1 MKRPA
6 LFLDRDGVIN
16 VDHGYVHAPE
26 DFKFIEGIFDLVS
39 TANRL
44 GYLVIVITNQ
54 AGIGRGYY
62 TEDDFHSLTN
72 WMKVCF
78 EARDGHIDAVYF
90 CPYHPEYGLGIY
102 RKSSIYRKPAPGMIL
117 QAREELDI
125 DLSLSILIGDKASDI
140 EAGEAAGV
148 GTLLHFTPSYSRH
161 GNQIDSLFDA
171 ILYLDNKLC

>member
-1 MKRPA
+1 
-6 LFLDRDGVIN
+6 
-16 VDHGYVHAPE
+16 
-26 DFKFIEGIFDLVS
+26 
-39 TANRL
+39 
-44 GYLVIVITNQ
+44 
-54 AGIGRGYY
+54 
-62 TEDDFHSLTN
+62 
-72 WMKVCF
+72 
-78 EARDGHIDAVYF
+78 
-90 CPYHPEYGLGIY
+90 
-102 RKSSIYRKPAPGMIL
+102 MIL